1 MKKGGYFFMGKNQTI
16 NCTVHSCAFN
26 NTDTQVCELDRI
38 IVEPC
43 KNCNNGNPA
52 EESMC
57 GSYEHVK

>member
-1 MKKGGYFFMGKNQTI
+1 MEKNQKI
-16 NCTVHSCAFN
+16 NCTVNSCAFN
-26 NTDTQVCELDRI
+26 NTEHQMCKLDRI

-52 EESMC
+52 DESMC

>member
-1 MKKGGYFFMGKNQTI
+1 MEKNQKI

-26 NTDTQVCELDRI
+26 NTEHKMCELDRI

-52 EESMC
+52 DESMC

>member
-1 MKKGGYFFMGKNQTI
+1 MEKNQKI
-16 NCTVHSCAFN
+16 NCTVESCAFN
-26 NTDTQVCELDRI
+26 NTEHKMCELDRI

-43 KNCNNGNPA
+43 KNCNTGKPA

>member
-1 MKKGGYFFMGKNQTI
+1 MEKNQKI

-26 NTDTQVCELDRI
+26 NTEHKMCELDRI

-43 KNCNNGNPA
+43 KNCDTGIPS

-57 GSYEHVK
+57 GSYERINK

>member
-1 MKKGGYFFMGKNQTI
+1 MGKNQKI

-26 NTDTQVCELDRI
+26 NTEHKICNLETI

-43 KNCNNGNPA
+43 KTCNTGKPS

-57 GSYEHVK
+57 GSYERIK